1 MSNTSSHP
9 ISELQELQMVEENPN
24 AATNYYAGPFC
35 SCADYSCPRM
45 ENTNAQCVNLDLGTT
60 DYAGGRDLCDC
71 GDHLCGG
78 TKDGKTDC
86 DHVQL

>member
-1 MSNTSSHP
+1 MTNTAPHAMSAATEDRLVDLDHT
-9 ISELQELQMVEENPN
+9 
-24 AATNYYAGPFC
+24 AATNHYAGPFC
-35 SCADYSCPRM
+35 SCGDYSCPRM

-78 TKDGKTDC
+78 TRDGKTDC